1 MELTTKQQN
10 YTTLRKGSESYDIII
25 PEQVQM
31 KIHKACLKVYNV
43 EWSGTLFYKVE
54 GEFDDK
60 DNPLKVKVL
69 DFFVQDIG
77 TAAYTEFSQ
86 SPELVTYMCDNPEL
100 LEEDVFMGLVH
111 SHNNMGTF
119 FSGTDQETLRTEGG
133 EKHHFVSL
141 IVNNAGKYTAAV
153 TRKVSYN
160 QSINE
165 DLTYFS
171 FFNKSKK
178 LTRTRNVTTEEVEWF
193 TLNINIEGSD
203 SYKAFE
209 DRIDELFKTKRSFFT
224 RTPESSSYDFGH
236 SVPVTQA
243 KIDFSQ
249 NTPKAPTLE
258 PTRIIPNNSVT
269 FPKVEKEED
278 EFDPFDFEYG
288 EYIFDPEEIEKIVRQ
303 LLTGSVLVAN
313 DRKLDLDKFVKTSTH
328 LFDNRFSTIDE
339 FSLWAELHLDF
350 LIINA
355 YDETIFQNKG
365 EDAMRAIC
373 AYSLIERLQELPDSP
388 YIDVFIEQA
397 TNYLL

>member
-1 MELTTKQQN
+1 MEILTKKQDV
-10 YTTLRKGSESYDIII
+10 TTLRKGSELYDIII

-77 TAAYTEFSQ
+77 TSAYTEFSQ

-100 LEEDVFMGLVH
+100 LEEDVFMGLIH

-160 QSINE
+160 QSISEN
-165 DLTYFS
+165 LTYFS
-171 FFNKSKK
+171 FFNKNKTM
-178 LTRTRNVTTEEVEWF
+178 TRTRNVVTEEVEWF
-193 TLNINIEGSD
+193 TLNIHIEGSGD
-203 SYKAFE
+203 YKAFE
-209 DRIDELFKTKRSFFT
+209 DRIDEMIKIKQRVTLPGAPVNTNYGYGYGGVAFKTSPT
-224 RTPESSSYDFGH
+224 SAAPAQS
-236 SVPVTQA
+236 
-243 KIDFSQ
+243 KIDFPQ
-249 NTPKAPTLE
+249 NNFKTPTLE
-258 PTRIIPNNSVT
+258 PTRIVPDNSDNFIT
-269 FPKVEKEED
+269 KGKEED
-278 EFDPFDFEYG
+278 EFDPFNIEYG
-288 EYIFDPEEIEKIVRQ
+288 AERFDPEEIEKIVRQ

-328 LFDNRFSTIDE
+328 LFDNRFIDIDE
-339 FSLWAELHLDF
+339 FSQWAEQHLDF
-350 LIINA
+350 LILEA
-355 YDETIFQNKG
+355 YDETLFQDHG
-365 EDAMRAIC
+365 EDAMRAVC
-373 AYSLIERLQELPDSP
+373 AYDLIERLQELPDSP
-388 YIDVFIEQA
+388 YIE
-397 TNYLL
+397 